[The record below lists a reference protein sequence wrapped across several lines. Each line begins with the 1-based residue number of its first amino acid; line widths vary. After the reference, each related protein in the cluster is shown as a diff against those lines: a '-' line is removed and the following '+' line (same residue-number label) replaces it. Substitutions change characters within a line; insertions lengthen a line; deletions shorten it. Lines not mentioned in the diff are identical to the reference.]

1 MNAVLLAAGLGTRLK
16 PWTDRLPKVMIPV
29 GGKPPLERHLEN
41 LAAAG
46 IDEVFINLHHLPDTI
61 KDRFGDGKRW
71 RLRIRYSFEPKLLG
85 TAGAVKNLEPNLA
98 GGPFLVVYG
107 DNTVEFDYAD
117 FVRFADGKDALGIIT
132 VVEKDNIEGSG
143 IVEFREDAQIVRF
156 LEKPECGAASSRW
169 VNAGIYHFGPRLFE
183 YLRPGFSD
191 FGRDVFPLLLKG
203 GESLLAYILKGTVV
217 AVDTPD
223 LLRAATQ
230 NGEGYS

>member
-1 MNAVLLAAGLGTRLK
+1 MKAVLLAAGLGTRLK

-46 IDEVFINLHHLPDTI
+46 IDEVFINLHHLPDMI
-61 KDRFGDGKRW
+61 RSRFGDGKLW
-71 RLRIRYSFEPKLLG
+71 GLRIRYSYEPKLLG
-85 TAGAVKNLEPNLA
+85 TAGAVKNLEPDLA

-107 DNTVEFDYAD
+107 DNTVEPDYTD
-117 FVRFADGKDALGIIT
+117 FVRFADGKDALGIIA

-143 IVEFREDAQIVRF
+143 IVEFGEDARIARF

-169 VNAGIYHFGPRLFE
+169 INAGIYHFGPRLFE

-191 FGRDVFPLLLKG
+191 FGHDVFPLLLKG
-203 GESLLAYILKGTVV
+203 GESFLAYILKGPVV

-223 LLRAATQ
+223 LLRAATRD
-230 NGEGYS
+230 EGGCS